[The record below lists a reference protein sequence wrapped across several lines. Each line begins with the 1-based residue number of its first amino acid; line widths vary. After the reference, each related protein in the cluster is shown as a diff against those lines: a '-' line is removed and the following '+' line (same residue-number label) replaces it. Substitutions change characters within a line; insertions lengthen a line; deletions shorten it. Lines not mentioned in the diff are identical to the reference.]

1 MDIFA
6 DTSGGPNVLKVRG
19 PAIAAALQGKET
31 TPVTSDVDLIRKDLR
46 MMQEE
51 AKALG
56 VTLPVS
62 SRALECYDDVAREGF
77 GASDATMLLTQWL
90 RHGSLI
96 RP

>member
-19 PAIAAALQGKET
+19 PAIAAALHGKET
-31 TPVTSDVDLIRKDLR
+31 TPVTFDIDLIRKDLR
-46 MMQEE
+46 TMLDE

-62 SRALECYDDVAREGF
+62 VLRTRVLRRHRPRRFWCERRDDAPGALVAAR
-77 GASDATMLLTQWL
+77 
-90 RHGSLI
+90 
-96 RP
+96 